1 MNLTVQDSAERK
13 RALDHNQ
20 SYIVQAP
27 AGSGKTELLT
37 LRYMSL
43 LARCEE
49 PEEVLAITFTRKA
62 ASEMRARIIGSLQ
75 AAKALRG
82 EYSVSLLTSDD
93 DINPIKDSL
102 KRENFRIA
110 NNVIEADIDR
120 GWNLD
125 RHPGRL
131 RIQTIDSFNIYLA
144 NQLPISS
151 RVGGD
156 LSVTTDVAPLFQA
169 AIRRT
174 LSIIEEDSEDRKS
187 VV

>member
-1 MNLTVQDSAERK
+1 MASAAMTTREQSHESH
-13 RALDHNQ
+13 RARQRRAQKSLRPQ
-20 SYIVQAP
+20 SELYC
-27 AGSGKTELLT
+27 AGAGGIGKTELLT

-82 EYSVSLLTSDD
+82 EYSISLLTSDD
-93 DINPIKDSL
+93 DINPIKDPL

-125 RHPGRL
+125 QASR
-131 RIQTIDSFNIYLA
+131 QTA
-144 NQLPISS
+144 NTN
-151 RVGGD
+151 D
-156 LSVTTDVAPLFQA
+156 
-169 AIRRT
+169 
-174 LSIIEEDSEDRKS
+174 
-187 VV
+187 